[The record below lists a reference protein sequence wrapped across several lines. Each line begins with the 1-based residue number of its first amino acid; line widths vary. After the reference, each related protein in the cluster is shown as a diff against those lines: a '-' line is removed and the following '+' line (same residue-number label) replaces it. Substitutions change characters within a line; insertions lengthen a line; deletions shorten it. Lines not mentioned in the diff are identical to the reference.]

1 MDLTVA
7 TELGGLAVF
16 GDRRSGYGWLTGFD
30 GYNRVSSCHYCC
42 FHFYCHNRESSWWSE
57 GQSEQFGS
65 VVVICSLHKV
75 LIQLPSRSS
84 PGCPQTSQVRKAS
97 RSAASMRWRMASSAP
112 FTWMRSPPNFSSLAE
127 SQTGVRLPALIRRPK
142 VPSPRIAAKE
152 CRPSHRHEGSPSTGR
167 SRGRCPGYVVDHVR
181 PLECGGADAPS
192 NMQWQTVADGKAK
205 DKTEGQCR

>member
-7 TELGGLAVF
+7 TELGGLAGF
-16 GDRRSGYGWLTGFD
+16 GDRRRGYGWLTGFD
-30 GYNRVSSCHYCC
+30 GYNRVSSWHYYC

-65 VVVICSLHKV
+65 VIVVGSLHKV

-84 PGCPQTSQVRKAS
+84 PGCPHTSQVR
-97 RSAASMRWRMASSAP
+97 RFP
-112 FTWMRSPPNFSSLAE
+112 FGGFDALANGVICTWMRSPPNFSFTAE

-152 CRPSHRHEGSPSTGR
+152 CRTSHRHEGSPSTGR
-167 SRGRCPGYVVDHVR
+167 SSGRCPGSVVDHVR
-181 PLECGGADAPS
+181 PLERGGADAPS